1 MISKKTLHFIQL
13 SVIFLLVTTL
23 GLAANWGH
31 IQEMRSQSEMMGMT
45 MGDMMAVMH
54 GSNLTFADMLWPDE
68 GMVSQVSMTA
78 HHERGRDFIS
88 ISHYWST
95 AMIIIL
101 LPFILAGSVFLAI
114 SWLK

>member
-1 MISKKTLHFIQL
+1 MKNKKKLHFMQL
-13 SVIFLLVTTL
+13 SVIFLSVTIL

-31 IQEMRSQSEMMGMT
+31 IREMRSESEMMGMT

-54 GSNLTFADMLWPDE
+54 GSNVTFADMLWPE
-68 GMVSQVSMTA
+68 ESMVSQVSMTA
-78 HHERGRDFIS
+78 HHERGRDFIT

-101 LPFILAGSVFLAI
+101 LPFILAGSVFLAV